1 MEVVQPPKQ
10 LSKPMDDAKNVMNGV
25 SKPLNDA
32 IRENPEKYLQLQ
44 ILVCGQT
51 GIGKSSLVNS
61 ILGRELC
68 GVGGPGSDRV
78 EGEEFAPETTHVT
91 SVEGNLNG
99 IIVTVWDSPGLQD
112 GRDKDDVYLQEINE
126 KCSNVDLVLYCMDM
140 SNTRWSKSED
150 IALKLMSEKFSSHFW
165 SKCLLVLTKANMVHV
180 PASARNDKRGY
191 HERVFRTFSQTF
203 KERLK
208 DNCKSITKD
217 IVDEIPIVAA
227 GLVEGNDDEED
238 ECTKDEIKEER
249 ELHYISDTEE
259 QAESSPFLPVLI
271 KKCLGRL
278 NDEGR
283 QKFLDAT
290 RHDVSEEVSEKA
302 ITTSDLD
309 DKANEKVKNFYEKHE
324 NALNPPVIMAA
335 IRSHQ
340 EIRVAMKGST
350 SSSGI
355 AKLIRD
361 LRLQKQS
368 NNT

>member
-1 MEVVQPPKQ
+1 MEVVLPPKP
-10 LSKPMDDAKNVMNGV
+10 LSKPLDDAKHLMNGV

-68 GVGGPGSDRV
+68 SVGDPGRGRV

-112 GRDKDDVYLQEINE
+112 RRDKDDVYLQEMYE

-140 SNTRWSKSED
+140 SNTRWSRSED

-165 SKCLLVLTKANMVHV
+165 SKCLLVLTKANMIRV
-180 PASARNDKRGY
+180 PASARSGIRGY
-191 HERVFRTFSQTF
+191 HEHVFRTFSQTF

-208 DNCKSITKD
+208 ENCQSITQA

-227 GLVEGNDDEED
+227 GVVEGDDDEED
-238 ECTKDEIKEER
+238 ECTKNER
-249 ELHYISDTEE
+249 CLHYISDTEE
-259 QAESSPFLPVLI
+259 QAEFSPFLPVLI

-290 RHDVSEEVSEKA
+290 RHDISEEASEKA
-302 ITTSDLD
+302 FITSELD

-324 NALNPPVIMAA
+324 KALNPPVIMAA
-335 IRSHQ
+335 VRSHQ
-340 EIRVAMKGST
+340 QIRFTLKGST
-350 SSSGI
+350 SSSNI
-355 AKLIRD
+355 AKAIKEMK
-361 LRLQKQS
+361 LQKQR
-368 NNT
+368 NNS